1 MKESEEIESINDN
14 NNLIN
19 NEIIDPKYK
28 LLFDKYK
35 KEDDLISK
43 NDLKEILNESGYQIN
58 LEQSEKL
65 IKNINKNE
73 NDKLDLKNFAQIMEN
88 VNINDIPEKETLSNF
103 KIVLTL
109 ILFIFG
115 GIILN
120 LSSKILRELK
130 AYNLLFEHK
139 HFMIFCMFLGEF
151 ICLIIDYIKEL
162 LCKKKNE
169 EENEPKKHIKFWN
182 FLLLAVL
189 CIISNILKIFILA
202 YLIESIYEMFN
213 GLLIISTFIA
223 SILYLKNKYYR
234 HHTLS
239 ICLIVLGMSL
249 TGFYSNK
256 AEGVNKNIGLGIV
269 LIILEK
275 IVIGIFFILEEKILK
290 NYNYNSLKLVGLEGM
305 WGLII
310 YFVLLILFQLISCNN
325 WKDFN
330 RENFCTEN
338 ENHNYHIEDS
348 LFAFRQLKERKV
360 ILLTIFGFLIGVI
373 LYNFSRLIIFKNR
386 SSIFCLI
393 INSLSNFIG
402 YIVVGLVIKTLNL
415 GNSNELF
422 SWLIFIGFPILLL
435 GCLIYFE
442 ILIIP
447 FCGFGDNTKKTFKKK
462 KQLEKDISLL
472 NINISNDV

>member
-130 AYNLLFEHK
+130 AYGKLFEHK

-169 EENEPKKHIKFWN
+169 EEN
-182 FLLLAVL
+182 
-189 CIISNILKIFILA
+189 
-202 YLIESIYEMFN
+202 
-213 GLLIISTFIA
+213 
-223 SILYLKNKYYR
+223 
-234 HHTLS
+234 
-239 ICLIVLGMSL
+239 
-249 TGFYSNK
+249 
-256 AEGVNKNIGLGIV
+256 
-269 LIILEK
+269 
-275 IVIGIFFILEEKILK
+275 
-290 NYNYNSLKLVGLEGM
+290 
-305 WGLII
+305 
-310 YFVLLILFQLISCNN
+310 
-325 WKDFN
+325 
-330 RENFCTEN
+330 
-338 ENHNYHIEDS
+338 
-348 LFAFRQLKERKV
+348 
-360 ILLTIFGFLIGVI
+360 
-373 LYNFSRLIIFKNR
+373 
-386 SSIFCLI
+386 
-393 INSLSNFIG
+393 
-402 YIVVGLVIKTLNL
+402 
-415 GNSNELF
+415 
-422 SWLIFIGFPILLL
+422 
-435 GCLIYFE
+435 
-442 ILIIP
+442 
-447 FCGFGDNTKKTFKKK
+447 
-462 KQLEKDISLL
+462 
-472 NINISNDV
+472 